1 MKELQ
6 VVLNGK
12 EESLEK
18 SLSLLEFLAS
28 KGLSL
33 ETIIV
38 EYNGDIIKKQE
49 WPSIALQNKDRLE
62 VLNFVGGG

>member
-1 MKELQ
+1 MQ

-12 EESLEK
+12 EEIVEK
-18 SLSLLEFLAS
+18 TMDLLEFLLG
-28 KGLSL
+28 KGLNP

-38 EYNGDIIKKQE
+38 EYNGNIIKKDQ
-49 WPSIALQNKDRLE
+49 WSHIMLQDKDCLE